1 MTGVDVLV
9 LGCMNMG
16 FFDVAEQMTAQLAV
30 PIISLSKASVTIAE
44 AAVWPGPA
52 HSRQAGRQPPNVAAG
67 RKRLDL
73 HIGDW
78 R

>member
-16 FFDVAEQMTAQLAV
+16 FLDVAEQMTVQLAMPV
-30 PIISLSKASVTIAE
+30 ISLSNACVTIAE
-44 AAVWPGPA
+44 AAVWTGPA
-52 HSRQAGRQPPNVAAG
+52 HSRQACRQPPNVAAG

-73 HIGDW
+73 HIEDW